1 MELKIFGKG
10 FNFSQD
16 GPGNRLVY
24 HLNGCNMRCPWC
36 SNPEGMLP
44 EKGNFYTLSTEEIV
58 NEATLSI
65 PMFFEG
71 GGVTF
76 TGGEATLQFEGL
88 LHTAKMLREKG
99 ISVAIETTGTA
110 TKLPELFPY
119 LNHLIIDLKHPDDK
133 IHKQITGVSNQ
144 ITKQNILK
152 AAECEMDMLIRI
164 PLIGGFNSS
173 EEDLKAFVEFLE
185 QTNGSNVRVEV
196 LKYHEYGKDKWEKC
210 GLEYTMKDAF
220 VTEQMRLDFENKLKN
235 AGLTVV
241 RT

>member
-24 HLNGCNMRCPWC
+24 HLKGCNMRCPWC

-44 EKGNFYTLSTEEIV
+44 EKGDFYTLSSEEIV
-58 NEATLSI
+58 NEAMLSI

-76 TGGEATLQFEGL
+76 TGGEATLQPEGL
-88 LHTAKMLREKG
+88 LHTVKLLREKG
-99 ISVAIETTGTA
+99 ISVAIETNGTM
-110 TKLPELFPY
+110 KNLPELFEH
-119 LNHLIIDLKHPDDK
+119 LNHLIIDLKHPDDE

-152 AAECEMDMLIRI
+152 AAKYGIDTLIRI
-164 PLIGGFNSS
+164 PLIGGFNASA
-173 EEDLKAFVEFLE
+173 EARNGFVEFLK
-185 QTNGSNVRVEV
+185 QVSCSNVRVEV

-210 GLEYTMKDAF
+210 GFEYTMKDAF
-220 VTEQMRLDFENKLKN
+220 VTEQIRLDFENELKN

>member
-24 HLNGCNMRCPWC
+24 HLKGCNMRCPWC
-36 SNPEGMLP
+36 SNPEGMIM
-44 EKGNFYTLSTEEIV
+44 EKGDFYTLSPEETV
-58 NEATLSI
+58 AEAKLSI
-65 PMFFEG
+65 PMFFEN

-76 TGGEATLQFEGL
+76 TGGEATLQFEAL
-88 LHTAKMLREKG
+88 LLTAKMLRENG
-99 ISVAIETTGTA
+99 ISVAIETNGTSPR
-110 TKLPELFPY
+110 LPELFPH
-119 LNHLIIDLKHPDDK
+119 LNHLIIDLKHPNSE
-133 IHKQITGVSNQ
+133 IHKQITGVSNE

-152 AAECEMDMLIRI
+152 AAEYGIDTLIRI

-173 EEDLKAFVEFLE
+173 EENLKGFVEFLKSA
-185 QTNGSNVRVEV
+185 NHNNVRVEV

-210 GLEYTMKDAF
+210 GLEYTVKDAF
-220 VTEQMRLDFENKLKN
+220 VTEQQRLDFETELKN
-235 AGLTVV
+235 AGITVV